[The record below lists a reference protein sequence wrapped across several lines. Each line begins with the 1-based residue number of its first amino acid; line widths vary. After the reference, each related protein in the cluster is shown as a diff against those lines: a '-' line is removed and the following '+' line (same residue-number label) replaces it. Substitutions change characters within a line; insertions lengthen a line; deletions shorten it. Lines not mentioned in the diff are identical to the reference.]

1 MGFERFF
8 FVFSGS
14 RFSSFLIPAS
24 APASRRRAAAR
35 RPETNGASGRP
46 EASLRILETR
56 ILRGANYWARE
67 PVIRMLVDLGS
78 LESYP
83 SNLIPG
89 FSDALVGLLPSLDD
103 HACSLGRRGGH
114 ALGLRFLIAPRV
126 APRRRR
132 SCGRARG
139 HAR

>member
-1 MGFERFF
+1 MT
-8 FVFSGS
+8 
-14 RFSSFLIPAS
+14 IPAS

-35 RPETNGASGRP
+35 HPETNGASGRP

-103 HACSLGRRGGH
+103 HACSGRGQLDRGFLWA
-114 ALGLRFLIAPRV
+114 ALGNTFNSRV
-126 APRRRR
+126 RGVEFPV
-132 SCGRARG
+132 SPFVARPV
-139 HAR
+139 